1 VKACGA
7 TASTKEHFIAT
18 RRFTKKPERE
28 KLLTM
33 EKPIEHFQ
41 CLTMKY
47 EWMNKKG

>member
-7 TASTKEHFIAT
+7 TASTKEYFIAT

-33 EKPIEHFQ
+33 EKTHRTLPVSNNEV
-41 CLTMKY
+41 
-47 EWMNKKG
+47 